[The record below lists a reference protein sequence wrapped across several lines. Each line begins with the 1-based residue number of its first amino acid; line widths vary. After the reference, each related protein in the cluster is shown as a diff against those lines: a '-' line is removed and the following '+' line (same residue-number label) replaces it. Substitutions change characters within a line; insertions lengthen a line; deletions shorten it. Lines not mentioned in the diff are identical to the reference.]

1 MNYTE
6 SKEQSAEILRA
17 VLGTMG
23 QHDAAFNPI
32 TFALWYEYL
41 AGINP
46 GLKQA
51 VDHCLQREPRLSDA
65 TVKRLF
71 AQHVAGIDTHSM
83 ERITGDFQRVMV
95 GMAQTASQTGASAGA
110 YGEQLQGLSD
120 ALKDGSAAGMSP
132 HIRDV
137 LQGTQRL
144 QDSAK
149 TLQTQVSASH
159 DEIVRLQAEL
169 GRVRHEALLDPL
181 THILNRRGFD
191 QALSAML
198 LTIPQT
204 DTAHCLVMIDIDHF
218 KKVNDTHGHPVGDR
232 VIQALGEVL
241 RQTVTQPGHSVAR
254 YGGEEFAVLMPH
266 CRLEECARI
275 AELIRARV
283 KGMKIRN
290 KKTQEIIVT
299 ATVSLGFT
307 SLLLGDA
314 ADDAAAL
321 IARADAGLYQSKQ
334 GGRDRVTHVGAGRG
348 A

>member
-23 QHDAAFNPI
+23 RHDAAFNPI
-32 TFALWYEYL
+32 TFALWYEYI

-46 GLKQA
+46 GLKHA
-51 VDHCLQREPRLSDA
+51 VDHCLHTEPRLSDA

-71 AQHVAGIDTHSM
+71 AQHVAGVDTHSM

-95 GMAQTASQTGASAGA
+95 GMAQTASQTGASAGE

-120 ALKDGSAAGMSP
+120 ALKEGSADGMSP

-169 GRVRHEALLDPL
+169 GRVRHEAMLDPL

-198 LTIPQT
+198 LSTPQPKT
-204 DTAHCLVMIDIDHF
+204 GHCLIMIDIDHF

-241 RQTVTQPGHSVAR
+241 RQTVTEPGHSVAR
-254 YGGEEFAVLMPH
+254 YGGEEFAVLMPN
-266 CRLEECARI
+266 CGVEDCARL
-275 AELIRARV
+275 AELIRVRV
-283 KGMKIRN
+283 KGMKIKN
-290 KKTQEIIVT
+290 KKTQEVIVT

-307 SLLLGDA
+307 SLRMGEEP
-314 ADDAAAL
+314 DDASTL

-334 GGRDRVTHVGAGRG
+334 GGRDRVTHVAAIG
-348 A
+348 